1 MSKLTKAKELGITEF
16 PYKEFI
22 TDNNDSELLTYYESS
37 IGNWYKSSYDK
48 DFNYIKFENSQGYW
62 RETTFDE
69 ANRENSF
76 KNSLG
81 FWWSREFGEDG
92 KLISYEDNDGNYWTK
107 EMDIPN
113 PYISW

>member
-1 MSKLTKAKELGITEF
+1 MDKLTKAKTMGITEF

-22 TDNNDSELLTYYESS
+22 VDDNANELLTYYESS
-37 IGNWYKSSYDK
+37 VGNWYMSDYD
-48 DFNYIKFENSQGYW
+48 DNFNYIRFENSQGYW
-62 RETTFDE
+62 RETTFDK

-81 FWWSREFGEDG
+81 FWWNREFGEGG
-92 KLISYEDNDGNYWTK
+92 KLIKYEDNDGNYWTE